1 MDPVLA
7 ARISDSIGGIIKP
20 QLADGLSATLWGVD
34 SLLISPIAIDIDD
47 QGRLY
52 YNRTNRQANSEFDI
66 RAHRD
71 WEIAS
76 ISLQTVEDRRKFL
89 HTELSPEN
97 SSRNTWLKDV
107 NGDSSRDWR
116 DLAIETES
124 VYRLDDSNGD
134 GIADRSQLVV
144 DDFHDEVTDV
154 AGGVLADGN
163 DLYVAVAPDL
173 WHLKDKN
180 GDGIA
185 DEKTSLSH
193 GYGVHVGF
201 SGHGMSGVEMGPDGK
216 IYWQIGDIGF
226 NGQSADGQKWEY
238 PNSGVLAR
246 ANPDG
251 SDFEVFAA
259 GIRNT
264 HEFAFDEYG
273 NIISEDNDGDHA
285 GEKERLV
292 YIVNGADIGWRSNW
306 QYGKYNDPDNNSYK
320 VWMEEKMYLPRFEGQ
335 AAHITP
341 CIANYVSGPAG
352 FVYNPGTALGPQY
365 KNHFF
370 VAEFVGS
377 PAGSSIHSFT
387 LKPKGASFEL
397 GDTKKIVTGVLSTG
411 LDFGPDGALYAGDWI
426 DGWATGKIGR
436 IWKFDDKAG
445 AAMPERQ
452 QT

>member
-1 MDPVLA
+1 MKKLLVLACVLPAILGISCKEAVTDKRIRQMDPLVA

-226 NGQSADGQKWEY
+226 NGQSADGQKW
-238 PNSGVLAR
+238 
-246 ANPDG
+246 
-251 SDFEVFAA
+251 
-259 GIRNT
+259 
-264 HEFAFDEYG
+264 
-273 NIISEDNDGDHA
+273 
-285 GEKERLV
+285 
-292 YIVNGADIGWRSNW
+292 
-306 QYGKYNDPDNNSYK
+306 
-320 VWMEEKMYLPRFEGQ
+320 
-335 AAHITP
+335 
-341 CIANYVSGPAG
+341 
-352 FVYNPGTALGPQY
+352 
-365 KNHFF
+365 
-370 VAEFVGS
+370 
-377 PAGSSIHSFT
+377 
-387 LKPKGASFEL
+387 
-397 GDTKKIVTGVLSTG
+397 
-411 LDFGPDGALYAGDWI
+411 
-426 DGWATGKIGR
+426 
-436 IWKFDDKAG
+436 
-445 AAMPERQ
+445 
-452 QT
+452 